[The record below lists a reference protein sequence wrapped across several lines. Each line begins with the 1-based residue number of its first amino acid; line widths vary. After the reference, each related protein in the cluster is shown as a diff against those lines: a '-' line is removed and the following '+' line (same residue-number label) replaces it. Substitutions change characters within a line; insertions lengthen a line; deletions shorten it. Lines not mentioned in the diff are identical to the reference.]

1 MLVVVVVI
9 LLHVYFEKFLVSVIV
24 VSWCFDIGFAFLC
37 IMYSC
42 YICFFFP
49 IQKKRKNV
57 NFNQEW

>member
-42 YICFFFP
+42 YICFLFFP
-49 IQKKRKNV
+49 IQKKEKKCE
-57 NFNQEW
+57 F